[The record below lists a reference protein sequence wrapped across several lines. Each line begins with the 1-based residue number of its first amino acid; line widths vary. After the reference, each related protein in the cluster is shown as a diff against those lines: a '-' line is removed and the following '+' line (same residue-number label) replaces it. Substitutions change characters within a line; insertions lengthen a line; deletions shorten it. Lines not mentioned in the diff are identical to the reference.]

1 MKIHAYKYQGAGNDF
16 VIIDN
21 RDGEYDNIS
30 PKIVNRLCDRRFGIG
45 GDGLML
51 LGKSERYDF
60 SMRYFN
66 SDGPEGTMCGNG
78 GRCLVAFASKM
89 GLEKFEFEAID
100 GYHKADVLQKG
111 EHANIVRLKMIDI
124 DDFGPFTP
132 STTVGRFEL
141 LKAASLECDAATL
154 ECDAA
159 PDCFFINTGSPHY
172 VEYVKNVADYPVD
185 ALGKYWRWHKDFE
198 KGTNVNF
205 VEVIPTSP
213 NSAIKALQQ
222 YGILGAEEN
231 LCGSLKVRTYER
243 GVEAETFACGT
254 GVTAS
259 ALTAFRRRMLQLA
272 MSETPDAATSASAVH
287 SASAATSA
295 SAVHSASAANSAR
308 PCATVP
314 AECAHGHKY
323 IYAVNA
329 LGGELAVE
337 FEYEKEAGNGSGKFR
352 NIYLTGP
359 ATFVFETYIEIF

>member
-1 MKIHAYKYQGAGNDF
+1 
-16 VIIDN
+16 
-21 RDGEYDNIS
+21 
-30 PKIVNRLCDRRFGIG
+30 
-45 GDGLML
+45 
-51 LGKSERYDF
+51 
-60 SMRYFN
+60 
-66 SDGPEGTMCGNG
+66 MCGNG

-132 STTVGRFEL
+132 STTEGRSEL
-141 LKAASLECDAATL
+141 LKGASLECDAATL

-259 ALTAFRRRMLQLA
+259 ALTAFRRRMLQLE

-287 SASAATSA
+287 SASAA
-295 SAVHSASAANSAR
+295 NPAR
-308 PCATVP
+308 PCTTVP

-337 FEYEKEAGNGSGKFR
+337 FEYEKEAGNVSGNVSGNGSGKFR
-352 NIYLTGP
+352 HIYLTGP
-359 ATFVFETYIEIF
+359 ATFVFETDIEIF

>member
-21 RDGEYDNIS
+21 RTGEFDKIS
-30 PKIVNRLCDRRFGIG
+30 PECVNRLCDRRFGIG

-132 STTVGRFEL
+132 SSTEGRSEL
-141 LKAASLECDAATL
+141 LKAASLEY
-154 ECDAA
+154 DAA

-259 ALTAFRRRMLQLA
+259 ALTAFRRRMLQLD
-272 MSETPDAATSASAVH
+272 MSETPDAATSASA
-287 SASAATSA
+287 
-295 SAVHSASAANSAR
+295 ANPAR
-308 PCATVP
+308 PCTTVP

-337 FEYEKEAGNGSGKFR
+337 FEYEKEAGNVSGKFR

-359 ATFVFETYIEIF
+359 ATFVFETDIEIF

>member
-132 STTVGRFEL
+132 STTEGRSEL
-141 LKAASLECDAATL
+141 LKAASL

-172 VEYVKNVADYPVD
+172 VEYVKDVANYPVD

-222 YGILGAEEN
+222 YGIPGAEEN

-259 ALTAFRRRMLQLA
+259 ALAAFRRRMLQLD
-272 MSETPDAATSASAVH
+272 MSETPDAATSASA
-287 SASAATSA
+287 AT
-295 SAVHSASAANSAR
+295 SAR

-337 FEYEKEAGNGSGKFR
+337 FEYEKEAGKFR

-359 ATFVFETYIEIF
+359 ATFVFETDIEIF

>member
-30 PKIVNRLCDRRFGIG
+30 PKIVNLLCDRRFGIG

-132 STTVGRFEL
+132 STTEGRSEL
-141 LKAASLECDAATL
+141 LKAASLECDAAPL
-154 ECDAA
+154 E
-159 PDCFFINTGSPHY
+159 
-172 VEYVKNVADYPVD
+172 
-185 ALGKYWRWHKDFE
+185 
-198 KGTNVNF
+198 
-205 VEVIPTSP
+205 
-213 NSAIKALQQ
+213 
-222 YGILGAEEN
+222 
-231 LCGSLKVRTYER
+231 
-243 GVEAETFACGT
+243 
-254 GVTAS
+254 
-259 ALTAFRRRMLQLA
+259 
-272 MSETPDAATSASAVH
+272 
-287 SASAATSA
+287 
-295 SAVHSASAANSAR
+295 
-308 PCATVP
+308 
-314 AECAHGHKY
+314 
-323 IYAVNA
+323 
-329 LGGELAVE
+329 
-337 FEYEKEAGNGSGKFR
+337 
-352 NIYLTGP
+352 
-359 ATFVFETYIEIF
+359 

>member
-30 PKIVNRLCDRRFGIG
+30 PKIVNHLCDRRFGIG

-111 EHANIVRLKMIDI
+111 KHANIVRLKMIDI

-132 STTVGRFEL
+132 STTEGRSEL
-141 LKAASLECDAATL
+141 LKAASL

-272 MSETPDAATSASAVH
+272 MSVTPDAATST
-287 SASAATSA
+287 SAATSA
-295 SAVHSASAANSAR
+295 SAVHSASAANPAR
-308 PCATVP
+308 PCTTVP

-337 FEYEKEAGNGSGKFR
+337 FEYEKEVGNVSGNVSGKFR

-359 ATFVFETYIEIF
+359 ATFVFETDIEIF